1 MLNSIR
7 KRLLITILFIII
19 VVGVITLIKS
29 FQDARYEVQ
38 ELFDAQ
44 LAQSARSIQA
54 QVLYELSNIDPAT
67 FQKILDNQASIP
79 QPHNAGDDHNNGHEA
94 TPYGH
99 EYERK
104 IAFQI
109 WDQDKKHII
118 HSVAAP
124 AAPLSKFSL
133 DNKQPGYSDER
144 LNEQSWRVFTLLDN
158 NRQYIIQV
166 GEQYEV
172 RDELT
177 NKISRRLIM
186 PSMIS
191 LPILA
196 LMIWIGIGRGLAP
209 LLKVTRE
216 VSLRAPEYLESI
228 DTGPIPTE
236 IQPLAQALNKLLLR
250 LKEALL
256 KERRFTDDAA
266 HELRTPLAALKT
278 QAQVAI
284 RSTNAKEQN
293 KALCQILLGVDRATH
308 LVEQMLTLA
317 RYSPE
322 NNKLTLTRI
331 PLYKLTAEVLALHT
345 PNALKKNIEL
355 ILSGNEQVH
364 VKGEQTVLSILFGNL
379 IDNAIKYSSENS
391 HINVTIVKEK
401 SGIFWTITDEGPG
414 IDPEL
419 QERVFDR
426 FYRIIGNESSGSG
439 LGLAIVKQCSDLL
452 KASINIRNSS
462 SQGGMIAEVL
472 FPESIAE

>member
-331 PLYKLTAEVLALHT
+331 SLYKLTAEVLALHT